1 MLDSYNVSKEDIE
14 ALVEVLISVK
24 DRELGYMQE
33 LELLEENG
41 FKSTLLDMFG
51 TLDSAKTYL
60 SSHRQDYPQMQGG
73 ISTLIDYINRLSH
86 K

>member
-24 DRELGYMQE
+24 DRELGYVRE

-60 SSHRQDYPQMQGG
+60 SSHRQEYPQMQGG